1 MSKEPERQ
9 ALTFFVETRFQR
21 LARRPGG
28 VPRERA
34 LEMAQE
40 NIESSKPEFE
50 AWLDTELQELDN
62 IVRSAEAGTA
72 EPGWIE
78 DICSRSR
85 QMRDLGATMG
95 FVLLTFVANNLCEI
109 LEGTQ
114 AGHEYNM
121 ETITCH
127 LDALL
132 LARQRQYRE
141 MPLEQ
146 LPELIKGLRLVAQSA
161 SIGFDVVPK

>member
-9 ALTFFVETRFQR
+9 AHTFFVETRFQR
-21 LARRPGG
+21 MARRPGG
-28 VPRERA
+28 VPRDAA
-34 LEMAQE
+34 LEQAQA
-40 NIESSKPEFE
+40 NIEDSKLEFE
-50 AWLDTELQELDN
+50 AWLDAELRELAN
-62 IVRSAEAGTA
+62 VVRNAQAGSAA
-72 EPGWIE
+72 PGWFE
-78 DICSRSR
+78 DIRSRSR
-85 QMRDLGATMG
+85 QMGDLGTTMG
-95 FVLLTFVANNLCEI
+95 FVLLTFIANNLCEI

-114 AGHEYNM
+114 AGDEYNM

-132 LARQRQYRE
+132 LARQKQYRE

-161 SIGFDVVPK
+161 SIGSEVALK

>member
-1 MSKEPERQ
+1 MS
-9 ALTFFVETRFQR
+9 
-21 LARRPGG
+21 
-28 VPRERA
+28 
-34 LEMAQE
+34 
-40 NIESSKPEFE
+40 
-50 AWLDTELQELDN
+50 
-62 IVRSAEAGTA
+62 AGCTA
-72 EPGWIE
+72 APGWT
-78 DICSRSR
+78 DDVSFRSR
-85 QMRDLGATMG
+85 QLRDLGTTMG

-146 LPELIKGLRLVAQSA
+146 LPELIKGLRLVAKSA
-161 SIGFDVVPK
+161 SVGSDVVAK

>member
-40 NIESSKPEFE
+40 NIENSKPEFE
-50 AWLDTELQELDN
+50 AWLDTELQELAN

-121 ETITCH
+121 ETIRCH

-132 LARQRQYRE
+132 LARQKQYRE

-161 SIGFDVVPK
+161 SIGLDVVPK